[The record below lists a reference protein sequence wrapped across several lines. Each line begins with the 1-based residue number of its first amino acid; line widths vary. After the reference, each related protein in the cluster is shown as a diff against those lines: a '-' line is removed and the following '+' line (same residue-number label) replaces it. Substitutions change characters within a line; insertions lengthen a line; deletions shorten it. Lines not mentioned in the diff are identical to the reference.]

1 MIYTLLI
8 KFVMFI
14 KSVEFHPV
22 AVKTDISRVHSN
34 FLQDQG
40 VDLVVYSDNYN
51 DNIINDSRTD
61 ENGELIKL
69 TDVVCLWLNLII
81 FL

>member
-1 MIYTLLI
+1 
-8 KFVMFI
+8 MFI

-22 AVKTDISRVHSN
+22 VHSN
-34 FLQDQG
+34 FLQEQG